1 MKFLKWGFRQY
12 CSFLFWLIFFEL
24 GNVVLVGGE
33 SKAKYVLL
41 GGKKLEKSIRIY
53 V

>member
-1 MKFLKWGFRQY
+1 MKLLKWGFDNTACF
-12 CSFLFWLIFFEL
+12 CSGLFFEL
-24 GNVVLVGGE
+24 GNVFLVGGE